1 MKKLSHIMLI
11 QSEIICERVRE
22 REREREQHSDNND
35 KLKDLQNKIPQL
47 GKYNL
52 GEIMLGID
60 HE

>member
-11 QSEIICERVRE
+11 QSEIICERV

-52 GEIMLGID
+52 GEIMLVID